1 MNRVIAGGLLLFAFV
16 APSLA
21 ENSPE
26 DLLRRLTQTAQQGD
40 TRGFVS
46 NLSSAS
52 QREFA
57 NLQTAKTEFS
67 RAQQSFAAA
76 LDQRFGSGHQP
87 VRIVGDQ
94 DLTSVLA
101 RLRNLE
107 LLSTRQ
113 QGPNKIQ
120 LTVRTL
126 SKDFKGR
133 EVVEEETFTAVREQG
148 RWKLELANLA
158 QGARQITT
166 AQTAAV
172 NAVVQQVRVGVFKD
186 DISAMIAAANARR
199 NVLQGAHG

>member
-1 MNRVIAGGLLLFAFV
+1 MKRVIAGGWLLFALA
-16 APSLA
+16 APALA

-26 DLLRRLTQTAQQGD
+26 DLLRRLTQTAAQGD
-40 TRGFVS
+40 ARGFLS
-46 NLSSAS
+46 NLSNAS

-76 LDQRFGSGHQP
+76 LDQRFGGGHQP

-101 RLRNLE
+101 RLRDIE

-113 QGPNKIQ
+113 LGPNKIQ
-120 LTVRTL
+120 LRVRTL
-126 SKDFKGR
+126 SKGFKGR
-133 EVVEEETFTAVREQG
+133 EVVEEDTFTAVREQG
-148 RWKLELANLA
+148 RWELELANLA

-166 AQTAAV
+166 GQTAAF
-172 NAVVQQVRVGVFKD
+172 NAVIQQVRAGTYKD